1 MIDTVLQASK
11 SDARLAA
18 LLDEARE
25 YAQIYVL
32 ATQRH
37 KGCEG
42 TGELMTLREEFR
54 DAIGKLVKYCKEKG
68 YPCDLNTEAFDAAAC
83 ELTSGAIRR

>member
-1 MIDTVLQASK
+1 MIEAVLLASK

-18 LLDEARE
+18 LLDEACE
-25 YAQIYVL
+25 YAQIYLL
-32 ATQRH
+32 AKERK

-54 DAIGKLVKYCKEKG
+54 DVVGKLVKYCGEKG
-68 YPCDLNTEAFDAAAC
+68 YPCDIAPDDPDAAAHK
-83 ELTSGAIRR
+83 LT

>member
-1 MIDTVLQASK
+1 MIDSLPK

-25 YAQIYVL
+25 YAQVYLL
-32 ATQRH
+32 AKERK

-54 DAIGKLVKYCKEKG
+54 DEIGKLVKYCWEKG
-68 YPCDLNTEAFDAAAC
+68 YPCDISPDDPDAAARA
-83 ELTSGAIRR
+83 LTSGAIRR